1 LTRHDSSSF
10 VEVPFP
16 GIASASLI
24 VDWSLATNL
33 LGLALSI
40 AGFGF
45 TIQQLIRTARA
56 TEAVKLTVSSLK
68 NRMATFDYVTEC
80 MHAGRSLQHTS
91 QLLRLRQWQ
100 DAAGIL
106 LDVQAALNRVA
117 ISVEGNMTAKTA
129 ARLASQDFLESI
141 RELEEA
147 ADKQLDFN
155 PSDLITTLRKLR
167 NLLDAETIGATQ
179 GIYDV

>member
-1 LTRHDSSSF
+1 
-10 VEVPFP
+10 
-16 GIASASLI
+16 
-24 VDWSLATNL
+24 
-33 LGLALSI
+33 
-40 AGFGF
+40 
-45 TIQQLIRTARA
+45 
-56 TEAVKLTVSSLK
+56 
-68 NRMATFDYVTEC
+68 MATFDYVTEC

-100 DAAGIL
+100 DASGIL

-117 ISVEGNMTAKTA
+117 ISVEGNAAAKTA
-129 ARLASQDFLESI
+129 ARMASQDFLESI

-147 ADKQLDFN
+147 ADKQLDYN